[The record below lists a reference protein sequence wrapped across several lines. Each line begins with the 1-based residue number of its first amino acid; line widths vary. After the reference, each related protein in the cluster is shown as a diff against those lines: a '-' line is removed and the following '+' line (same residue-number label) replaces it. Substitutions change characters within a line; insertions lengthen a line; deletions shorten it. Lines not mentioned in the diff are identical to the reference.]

1 MEVGKFL
8 SKIVG
13 EKNIQMLDIA
23 RLTGVSPA
31 FLSDLK
37 KGKKSCKEETWKEII
52 KYLRLT
58 KEEESQAWRAW
69 SEDRMDKKTKE
80 YLKKLEE
87 ENENLKKILDAI
99 EFVKTNKDIKK

>member
-8 SKIVG
+8 TKIIG
-13 EKNIQMLDIA
+13 EKNIQMLDISK
-23 RLTGVSPA
+23 LTGVSPA

-52 KYLRLT
+52 KYLRLS
-58 KEEESQAWRAW
+58 KEEEMQAWRAW

-80 YLKKLEE
+80 YLKK
-87 ENENLKKILDAI
+87 
-99 EFVKTNKDIKK
+99 FKTPNY